1 MWRSLKHKFV
11 LPFLGIHEMEDPELE
26 VSQFFF
32 VSPYMKNGTLS
43 RWRLEE
49 DPPQSQIEERVLD
62 LHLYRPFFN
71 V

>member
-1 MWRSLKHKFV
+1 
-11 LPFLGIHEMEDPELE
+11 MEDPELE